1 MALRGH
7 VVRAARLAL
16 AAPLVAAGACGKT
29 AAPGRDT
36 TPAAVAA
43 SAGGAAARPACPKT
57 GHWSACQVKTRLDAA
72 GVAPQP
78 DSGKVEL
85 PALGAT
91 PTVYLVGKSP
101 LAVYLYPDAAA
112 RERAARSLD
121 STKFIAPAAA
131 LSMRGE
137 ATAIQNDNLLALLF
151 SRNDQQRERVS
162 DALMAGAPQP

>member
-1 MALRGH
+1 MALRGR
-7 VVRAARLAL
+7 VALAVPLAL
-16 AAPLVAAGACGKT
+16 VMACGKSP
-29 AAPGRDT
+29 APSRDS
-36 TPAAVAA
+36 A
-43 SAGGAAARPACPKT
+43 SARAATSVGSAAAKPACPRT

-78 DSGKVEL
+78 DSGKIDL
-85 PALGAT
+85 PTLGVR
-91 PTVYLVGKSP
+91 PTVYMVGKSA
-101 LAVYLYPDAAA
+101 LAIYLYPDAAA

-162 DALMAGAPQP
+162 DAFLAGAPQP